1 MTPEQYYSLPS
12 EQQYVIQEIKKC
24 FKRIRNKNN
33 ETTKKLFNF
42 QEQ

>member
-12 EQQYVIQEIKKC
+12 EQQYVIQEIKKS
-24 FKRIRNKNN
+24 FKRIRNND
-33 ETTKKLFNF
+33 KKLFNF